1 MKTFCTIITADYFPR
16 ALALFKSLRTY
27 DAGIRLHVLIADDK
41 AVAEKQKHEGLI
53 LLNGKDISA
62 YRMVHSLYRKYAHEN
77 MDYFR
82 WSLKPVFISYLLE
95 HGYEKVLY
103 VDADMFFVNDYNFL
117 FNELDS
123 AAVLLTPHWKTD
135 DPLIDKES
143 FLTLFTSGIFT
154 AGFIGANQEGLPA
167 MAWWA
172 EACHF
177 MMGPLI
183 QLGIHDDQ
191 KYLDLLPVKFESVK
205 IVRHRGCTVGSWNFR
220 ECKRELVNGQVRI
233 NGQYP
238 VIFIHFDNMLV
249 SEILKGH
256 DPLLLPYLQQ
266 YQRTFDEMGFRS
278 SDFLYEI
285 DAHADANLF
294 LRVKWKL
301 KLRTRIKSILSRI
314 AQSL

>member
-1 MKTFCTIITADYFPR
+1 MKTFCTIITADYYPR

-27 DAGIRLHVLIADDK
+27 DAGVRLHVLIAD
-41 AVAEKQKHEGLI
+41 QKPLVLKEENEGLI
-53 LLNGKDISA
+53 LVHASEISR
-62 YRMVHSLYRKYAHEN
+62 YRMVESLYRKYAHTN
-77 MDYFR
+77 IDYFR
-82 WSLKPVFISYLLE
+82 WSLKPVFISYLLD

-103 VDADMFFVNDYNFL
+103 TDADMFFVNDYHFL
-117 FNELDS
+117 FDELDN
-123 AAVLLTPHWKTD
+123 AAVLLTPHWKPD
-135 DPLIDKES
+135 DPLVDKES

-154 AGFIGANQEGLPA
+154 AGFIGANREGLPA
-167 MAWWA
+167 MMWWA

-183 QLGIHDDQ
+183 ELGIHDDQ

-205 IVRHRGCTVGSWNFR
+205 IIRHRGCTVGSWNFL
-220 ECKRELVNGQVRI
+220 ECKRQLVNGEVRI

-256 DPLLLPYLQQ
+256 DPLLLPYLRQ
-266 YQRTFDEMGFRS
+266 YQRTFEEIGFQL
-278 SDFLYEI
+278 SDFLQEI
-285 DAHADANLF
+285 DAHEKANLF
-294 LRVKWKL
+294 VRLKWKL
-301 KLRTRIKSILSRI
+301 KLRTRMKRMLHRI